1 MDIFRDGIRVC
12 PLGLLCFCLCSCVF
26 CLGFW
31 FAARLRNRPPPS
43 LHPFKLLSNWNRP
56 PTLITIQAKPA
67 RLHITNHVFDLMT
80 EELPPFVKNTQ
91 LIHFSHVWCGVKS
104 VQGFDR
110 RANTHGQLFWRVR
123 PKKKCFVVEASCS
136 LLGGLLLM
144 LPNRYRN
151 SISVNLGSNW
161 RIWGVWRRSF
171 LRFTTTV

>member
-67 RLHITNHVFDLMT
+67 RLHITNLVFDLMT

-104 VQGFDR
+104 AQGFDR

-123 PKKKCFVVEASCS
+123 PKKKVFC
-136 LLGGLLLM
+136 
-144 LPNRYRN
+144 
-151 SISVNLGSNW
+151 
-161 RIWGVWRRSF
+161 RRSF
-171 LRFTTTV
+171 LLSSRGLAPDAAQQISKFYISQLGFKLKNMGGLKAEFS